1 MSIRHDEKKRRSAS
15 EIVIPLL
22 IGTLGVVGAVL
33 AAAFDSTFRV
43 IDVGLLILMVAFTA
57 VGYTQRT
64 FRGLLTAPF
73 LYVAT
78 VVAASFYVQTAP
90 YIGAPFGD
98 FREVAPPREIKALAF
113 MVLMLVVWIALEAI
127 TRSFLKN
134 TSLPRLGILDNLG
147 GMLLYAIIGI
157 LVAAIVFNAFGYSQ
171 YWGGEAGRA
180 RLRPM
185 FRSVMRIHY
194 ATQQFWFPKGQPL
207 FYTDGLD

>member
-1 MSIRHDEKKRRSAS
+1 MSIRHDEKKRRSAG
-15 EIVIPLL
+15 EVVVPLL
-22 IGTLGVVGAVL
+22 IGTLGVVGVVL
-33 AAAFDSTFRV
+33 AAIFGSGFKF
-43 IDVGLLILMVAFTA
+43 IDVGCLILIVASTA

-64 FRGLLTAPF
+64 FRGFLTVPF

-78 VVAASFYVQTAP
+78 VVAATFYVQTAP

-98 FREVAPPREIKALAF
+98 FREVAPPRGVKALSF

-134 TSLPRLGILDNLG
+134 TSLPRLGVLDNLG
-147 GMLLYAIIGI
+147 GMLLYAIVGI
-157 LVAAIVFNAFGYSQ
+157 LVAAIIFNAFGYSQ

-180 RLRPM
+180 KLRPM
-185 FRSVMRIHY
+185 FRGVMRIHY
-194 ATQQFWFPKGQPL
+194 ATQAFWFPKGQPF